1 MSGPAGAAVDAYG
14 KVNDWMSPLSGLLD
28 ELMRPVVEPL
38 AEQLE
43 FVTGD
48 PEGLQNAA
56 DLWAKQAGELRDLL
70 ADQRRDRADLAHEW
84 SGEAADAFFDELID
98 LEAEFEAEA
107 ADMEGTAELLRE
119 AAEECRVVQ
128 EMVET
133 VIRELIEWALI
144 TLAASAAFAA
154 LTAGV
159 SAAAGAAA
167 AAAEGSLAATRI
179 ASLVARL
186 ARALEKI
193 AERMRALSVLAK
205 TNRFSTAKPWTWKHV
220 GDLQTPDGLR
230 AFVAHRVVKTTGKAA
245 LGAVGLTGDPVGQT
259 HQEGMQG
266 AMGIGADEADD
277 RLAGNR
283 NPSTAAREDLGIAN
297 PSDHDHQTV
306 EPRFRDNPFG

>member
-1 MSGPAGAAVDAYG
+1 
-14 KVNDWMSPLSGLLD
+14 
-28 ELMRPVVEPL
+28 
-38 AEQLE
+38 
-43 FVTGD
+43 
-48 PEGLQNAA
+48 
-56 DLWAKQAGELRDLL
+56 
-70 ADQRRDRADLAHEW
+70 
-84 SGEAADAFFDELID
+84 
-98 LEAEFEAEA
+98 
-107 ADMEGTAELLRE
+107 MEGTAELLRE

-159 SAAAGAAA
+159 SA